1 MLLHVKCISY
11 AIFKV
16 FSLYLRTSKLTL
28 RLIHDLVLLGVF
40 SHEFFIHLNT
50 SPSILVPS
58 ICTNTK
64 KVSLSLARTQSQ
76 ILFLHFCLSHGI
88 PPNGFTIKLPIS
100 GCNPSLYNILHLLR
114 FCQSML
120 LSKLIL
126 QNHQNQALEV
136 LQHVSSIQK
145 ILLLCNL
152 KYLIPSPRP
161 TPLPSKC

>member
-1 MLLHVKCISY
+1 MHFLCNFQSLFTLFAYLETHIEAYSWSCVSGCVLAWILSIWIPHHRFLSLLS
-11 AIFKV
+11 A
-16 FSLYLRTSKLTL
+16 
-28 RLIHDLVLLGVF
+28 LIQ
-40 SHEFFIHLNT
+40 
-50 SPSILVPS
+50 
-58 ICTNTK
+58 K

-76 ILFLHFCLSHGI
+76 ILFLHCFLSHGI

-100 GCNPSLYNILHLLR
+100 GCNPSLYNIIHLLG